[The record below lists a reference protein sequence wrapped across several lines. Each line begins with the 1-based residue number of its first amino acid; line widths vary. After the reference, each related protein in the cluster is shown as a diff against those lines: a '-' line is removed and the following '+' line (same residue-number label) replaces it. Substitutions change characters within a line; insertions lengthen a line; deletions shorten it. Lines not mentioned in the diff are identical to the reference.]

1 MALTVA
7 TTDSNGLIV
16 NDGLI
21 DITGASTFK
30 SDDLNNTSG
39 TLKVEAS
46 QTLTLIHT
54 SVKGGTAL
62 GSSSTS
68 TSKISGGTITVDS
81 GGTLTMAG
89 SSSGDLIA
97 GSTVDVSGTLNM
109 TGIDTISG
117 GSLSISGTLNA
128 DGSSATIEDSA
139 RRHHRLDGGT
149 LNVSGSLTL
158 TDEPPSPTIKPSS
171 SRSGS
176 LTP

>member
-1 MALTVA
+1 MK
-7 TTDSNGLIV
+7 NGARLI
-16 NDGLI
+16 L
-21 DITGASTFK
+21 
-30 SDDLNNTSG
+30 DD
-39 TLKVEAS
+39 
-46 QTLTLIHT
+46 
-54 SVKGGTAL
+54 
-62 GSSSTS
+62 

-128 DGSSATIEDSA
+128 DGSSDTIEDSSSVTIA
-139 RRHHRLDGGT
+139 SGGT

-158 TDEPPSPTIKPSS
+158 TDDTVTNDQAIVVE
-171 SRSGS
+171 SGS
-176 LTP
+176 LTLKVSGTAITNGGDSIEVTFSVEGAVKLRLKPRQ